1 MRRLGFAL
9 ISLVLLV
16 GMTGCMIST
25 QEGERTH
32 VNSAAP
38 DEIAFHFD
46 TSFNR
51 ALLYG
56 RSMVLLGIAVWFL
69 RSRGSSSGRVP
80 VVLAVV
86 FASAAAGWYFTGQRK
101 LANYRIELAPTGMEL
116 QLPSQPMVHI
126 DWADIESIDGD
137 GVARDVSFG
146 DGKGQALKWS
156 VEWEELIIH
165 LHGGEK
171 VKLNLKPLSMEQR
184 GTLWRAVARFADL
197 EVQTWSEQTRR

>member
-1 MRRLGFAL
+1 MRPLGFAL
-9 ISLVLLV
+9 ILLVLLA
-16 GMTGCMIST
+16 GLTGCMIST

-32 VNSAAP
+32 VNSPAP

-51 ALLYG
+51 TLLYG
-56 RSMVLLGIAVWFL
+56 RSMALLGIAVWFF
-69 RSRGSSSGRVP
+69 RSRGSSGGVLP
-80 VVLAVV
+80 IVLAVV
-86 FASAAAGWYFTGQRK
+86 FAASAAGWYFTGQRT
-101 LANYRIELAPTGMEL
+101 LADYRIELAPTGMEL
-116 QLPSQPMVHI
+116 QLPSQPTAHI

-171 VKLNLKPLSMEQR
+171 VELNLKPLSMEQR
-184 GTLWRAVARFADL
+184 GTLWRAIARFADL

>member
-1 MRRLGFAL
+1 MRPLGFAL
-9 ISLVLLV
+9 ILLVLLA
-16 GMTGCMIST
+16 GLTGCMIST

-32 VNSAAP
+32 VNSPAP

-56 RSMVLLGIAVWFL
+56 RSLALLGIAVWFF
-69 RSRGSSSGRVP
+69 RSRGSSGGVLP
-80 VVLAVV
+80 IVLAVV
-86 FASAAAGWYFTGQRK
+86 FAASAAGWYFTGQRK
-101 LANYRIELAPTGMEL
+101 LADYRIELAPTGMEL
-116 QLPSQPMVHI
+116 QLPSQPTARI

-146 DGKGQALKWS
+146 DGKGQALRWS

-197 EVQTWSEQTRR
+197 EVQTWSE